1 MIDIPPPLP
10 ARTSKGTARTNCS
23 EPERLTPQ
31 VTAALSR
38 RRVARA
44 EQVLGALQIP
54 GGVRSCSFRSPVPWW
69 PSPVTSRLGS
79 PGVAGHGDAAAV
91 EAPAKARHGGFQ
103 TVESV
108 QHALEVLDTEA
119 PDPRRA
125 GVLGREAKCPGV
137 GVGCRWTAR
146 PQLPGRLSGA
156 PSRSDQRQANLRSLI
171 ACQVVLLR
179 GGVAGAG
186 RGSLPVVRGSRRRS
200 LRLPPSRWPVRP
212 HAERHSGAMGDV
224 LKDVASL
231 HGTQAGLPLDGSPLE
246 CVTHHHGRAALLSV
260 EQSERSASMLG

>member
-171 ACQVVLLR
+171 ACQVVLLP
-179 GGVAGAG
+179 GG
-186 RGSLPVVRGSRRRS
+186 
-200 LRLPPSRWPVRP
+200 WPVLGEALFQSFAEVGGDLSGCRP
-212 HAERHSGAMGDV
+212 ADGRFGRTRSGIPVRWAT
-224 LKDVASL
+224 S
-231 HGTQAGLPLDGSPLE
+231 
-246 CVTHHHGRAALLSV
+246 
-260 EQSERSASMLG
+260 

>member
-1 MIDIPPPLP
+1 
-10 ARTSKGTARTNCS
+10 
-23 EPERLTPQ
+23 
-31 VTAALSR
+31 
-38 RRVARA
+38 
-44 EQVLGALQIP
+44 
-54 GGVRSCSFRSPVPWW
+54 VPWW

-179 GGVAGAG
+179 GG
-186 RGSLPVVRGSRRRS
+186 
-200 LRLPPSRWPVRP
+200 WPVLGEALFQSFAEVGGDLSGCRP
-212 HAERHSGAMGDV
+212 ADGRFGRTRSGIPVRWAT
-224 LKDVASL
+224 S
-231 HGTQAGLPLDGSPLE
+231 
-246 CVTHHHGRAALLSV
+246 
-260 EQSERSASMLG
+260 